1 MPLLSP
7 SRIAPMD
14 PNAGYWKRV
23 MRLHF
28 SSINDDRPSRAKT
41 YWDAAVYG
49 SVMLFLLLLL
59 DVFGDL
65 K

>member
-1 MPLLSP
+1 
-7 SRIAPMD
+7 MD